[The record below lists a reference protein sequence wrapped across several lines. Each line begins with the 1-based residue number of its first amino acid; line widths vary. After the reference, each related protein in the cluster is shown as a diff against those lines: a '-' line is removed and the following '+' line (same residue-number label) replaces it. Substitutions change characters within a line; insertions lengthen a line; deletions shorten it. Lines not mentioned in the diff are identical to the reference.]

1 MKNSIIVSRY
11 DEDICWLEEYQDFN
25 IYIYNKGENIKTK
38 LSEKVVN
45 LPNVGRE
52 SHTWI
57 YHIVKNYNNLDS
69 VNIFLQGRVDDLG
82 VMAFSN
88 PKDYLL
94 KTKHFGF
101 NASRYGILGPI
112 HWKKYVG
119 IEKDKRYKVQWE
131 NGEISRSERG
141 FRDFAKTLFPKIP
154 IFVATSYG
162 GCFAVTNQK
171 IKQYDLNFY
180 KNILSILDKHSNP
193 IEGHFMERLWCYLFT
208 ENSLLRY
215 AIFDVIKT
223 KLEKFGLK
231 IFKNN

>member
-11 DEDICWLEEYQDFN
+11 EEDISWLERYKDFN
-25 IYIYNKGENIKTK
+25 IYIYNKGEKIETK
-38 LSEKVVN
+38 LSNKVLN

-82 VMAFSN
+82 IMAFTN
-88 PKDYLL
+88 PKDYLE
-94 KTKHFGF
+94 KTKKFGF
-101 NASRYGILGPI
+101 SASRLGLLGPL
-112 HWKKYVG
+112 HWKKNVG
-119 IEKDKRYKVQWE
+119 IEKDKRYKIKWE
-131 NGEISRSERG
+131 NGEISRSSED
-141 FRDFAKTLFPKIP
+141 FRNFAKNLFPKIP

-162 GCFAVTNQK
+162 GCFAVTAKK
-171 IKQYDLNFY
+171 IKKYDLDFY
-180 KNILSILDKHSNP
+180 ENILSILEKHPNP

-208 ENSLLRY
+208 ENSLLKY

-223 KLEKFGLK
+223 KLEIFGLK
-231 IFKNN
+231 NL

>member
-11 DEDICWLEEYQDFN
+11 DEDISWLEEYKDFN
-25 IYIYNKGENIKTK
+25 IYLYNKGANIETK
-38 LSEKVVN
+38 LTNKVLS

-57 YHIVKNYNNLDS
+57 YHIVENYNNLDA

-82 VMAFSN
+82 IMAFTN
-88 PKDYLL
+88 PKEYLG
-94 KTKHFGF
+94 KTIKYGF
-101 NASRYGILGPI
+101 SASRMGLLGPL
-112 HWKKYVG
+112 HWKKNVG
-119 IEKDKRYKVQWE
+119 IEKDKRYKTKWE
-131 NGEISRSERG
+131 DGEISRSNKG
-141 FRDFAKTLFPKIP
+141 FRDFAKDLFPKIP

-171 IKQYDLNFY
+171 IKKYDLNFY
-180 KNILSILDKHSNP
+180 KDILRILEKHPNP

-208 ENSLLRY
+208 ENSLLKY

-223 KLEKFGLK
+223 KLEKFRLRS
-231 IFKNN
+231 F

>member
-11 DEDICWLEEYQDFN
+11 DEDISWLEEYKDFN
-25 IYIYNKGENIKTK
+25 IYIYNKGANIETK
-38 LSEKVVN
+38 HSNKVLS

-57 YHIVKNYNNLDS
+57 YHIVENYNNLDA

-82 VMAFSN
+82 IMAFTD
-88 PKDYLL
+88 PKDYLV
-94 KTKHFGF
+94 KTIKYGF
-101 NASRYGILGPI
+101 SVSRMGLLGPL
-112 HWKKYVG
+112 HWKKNVG
-119 IEKDKRYKVQWE
+119 IEKDKRYKSKWE
-131 NGEISRSERG
+131 DGEISRSKQG
-141 FRDFAKTLFPKIP
+141 FRDFAKDLFPKIP

-171 IKQYDLNFY
+171 IKKYDLNFY
-180 KNILSILDKHSNP
+180 KDILRILEKHQNP

-208 ENSLLRY
+208 ENSLLKY

-223 KLEKFGLK
+223 KLEKFGLRS
-231 IFKNN
+231 F